1 MVTAELFHFEQ
12 VSRNVKEDG
21 VTAYYHCNLCDTTT
35 KQTRS
40 QFAIP
45 DRIRCVRC
53 AMNERGI

>member
-1 MVTAELFHFEQ
+1 MTAELFNTDP
-12 VSRNVKEDG
+12 VSRNGKDG
-21 VTAYYHCNLCDTTT
+21 VTAYYHCDLCDTVT

>member
-1 MVTAELFHFEQ
+1 MTAELFHTDA
-12 VSRNVKEDG
+12 VSRNGKDG
-21 VTAYYHCNLCDTTT
+21 VIAYYHCDLCDTTT

-40 QFAIP
+40 QFSIP

>member
-21 VTAYYHCNLCDTTT
+21 VTAYYHCSLCDTTT

-53 AMNERGI
+53 AINERGI